1 MEHTAAF
8 ERYQKRASR
17 LLELRQKYGLPG
29 DALSGYIAGM
39 EHFQVV
45 APLIGEFST
54 GKSSLVNALLGRN
67 VLSVNITPETA
78 VPTEICYSSDE
89 HAVVFGSNGG
99 TETISVDEFQKREF
113 SVDKVK
119 KVQLYLNNAFLR
131 EISSVKLVDMP
142 GFNSGIE
149 LHSRAI
155 DEYLPDAEAYILLF
169 SARSS
174 TISSD
179 MAGFLKELHLHG
191 MPVFLLIS
199 KSRAVTEDELRIC
212 VERIRADAAK
222 YLGLADVPVGVTNAK
237 GHEQIIE
244 PLQDDLRRIEADS
257 QNIFRN
263 DAKSRLQQHGSDL
276 ALYLETA
283 IKRADLTPDELSG
296 KIEEAKRKIESL
308 KGKLHDAGSSF
319 SSEVDE
325 CIAVARSRLQ
335 SALGNAAPSLAD
347 MLANHI
353 DIRDRV
359 SMLVRETVMSSI
371 KNDFAPRVKKYRER
385 IAGLINVTLNINTD
399 VSLPEDLVRMDNMT
413 KEVIKKA
420 LPAILSTLGFA
431 LSGAVGAVVV
441 LALTSLLDGLLM
453 KKHQDEKKRLAEA
466 KIRNEVIPRVLEQ
479 ASSSVRDAL
488 NSQLSE
494 INEEVGKE
502 AQAQVDA
509 EEKALSDLRLKNANE
524 KANRAESIDAMK
536 KDLDEVRRIM
546 GDAD

>member
-1 MEHTAAF
+1 MEHTATF

-29 DALSGYIAGM
+29 DALSKYISRM
-39 EHFQVV
+39 DHFQVV

-54 GKSSLVNALLGRN
+54 GKSSLVNALLGRS

-257 QNIFRN
+257 QSIFRN

-283 IKRADLTPDELSG
+283 IKRADLTPDELTG

-308 KGKLHDAGSSF
+308 KGKLLDAGTSF

-325 CIAVARSRLQ
+325 SVAVVRSRLQ
-335 SALGNAAPSLAD
+335 AALGNAAPSLAD
-347 MLANHI
+347 MMSNGI
-353 DIRDRV
+353 DVKDRIF
-359 SMLVRETVMSSI
+359 MLVRETVMSSI

-420 LPAILSTLGFA
+420 LTAILSTLGFA

-466 KIRNEVIPRVLEQ
+466 KIRNEVIPSVLEQ
-479 ASSSVRDAL
+479 ASSSVRDSL
-488 NSQLSE
+488 NSRLSE

-509 EEKALSDLRLKNANE
+509 EEKALSDLMLKSEKE
-524 KANRAESIDAMK
+524 KANRAESTDAMK

-546 GDAD
+546 NDAD

>member
-29 DALSGYIAGM
+29 DALSKYISRM
-39 EHFQVV
+39 DHFQVV

-54 GKSSLVNALLGRN
+54 GKSSLVNALLGRS

-371 KNDFAPRVKKYRER
+371 KNDFAPRVQKYRER

-509 EEKALSDLRLKNANE
+509 EEKALSDLMLKSEKE
-524 KANRAESIDAMK
+524 KANRAESTDAMK

-546 GDAD
+546 NDAD

>member
-29 DALSGYIAGM
+29 DALSKYISRM
-39 EHFQVV
+39 DHFQVV

-54 GKSSLVNALLGRN
+54 GKSSLVNALLGRS

-155 DEYLPDAEAYILLF
+155 DEYLPDAQAYLLLF

-371 KNDFAPRVKKYRER
+371 KNDFAPRVQKYRER

-509 EEKALSDLRLKNANE
+509 EEKALSDLMLKSEKE
-524 KANRAESIDAMK
+524 KANRAESTDAMK

-546 GDAD
+546 NDAD

>member
-1 MEHTAAF
+1 MEHTATF

-29 DALSGYIAGM
+29 DALSKYISRM
-39 EHFQVV
+39 DHFQVV

-54 GKSSLVNALLGRN
+54 GKSSLVNALLGRS

-199 KSRAVTEDELRIC
+199 KSRAVTEDELKIC

-283 IKRADLTPDELSG
+283 IKRADLTPDELTG

-308 KGKLHDAGSSF
+308 KGKLLDAGTSF

-325 CIAVARSRLQ
+325 SVAVVRSRLQ
-335 SALGNAAPSLAD
+335 AALGNAAPSLAD
-347 MLANHI
+347 MMSNGI
-353 DIRDRV
+353 DVKDRIF
-359 SMLVRETVMSSI
+359 MLVRETVMSSI

-399 VSLPEDLVRMDNMT
+399 ASLPEDLVRMDNMT

-466 KIRNEVIPRVLEQ
+466 KIRNEVIPSVLEQ
-479 ASSSVRDAL
+479 ASSSVRDSL
-488 NSQLSE
+488 NSRLSE

-509 EEKALSDLRLKNANE
+509 EEKALSDLMLKSEKE
-524 KANRAESIDAMK
+524 KANRAESTDAMK

-546 GDAD
+546 NDAD

>member
-1 MEHTAAF
+1 MEHTATF

-29 DALSGYIAGM
+29 DALSKYISRM
-39 EHFQVV
+39 DHFQVV

-54 GKSSLVNALLGRN
+54 GKSSLVNALLGRS

-371 KNDFAPRVKKYRER
+371 KNDFAPRVQKYRER

>member
-29 DALSGYIAGM
+29 DALSKYISRM
-39 EHFQVV
+39 DHFQVV

-54 GKSSLVNALLGRN
+54 GKSSLVNALLGRS

-283 IKRADLTPDELSG
+283 IKRADLTPDELTG

-308 KGKLHDAGSSF
+308 KGKLLDAGTSF

>member
-1 MEHTAAF
+1 MEHTATF

-29 DALSGYIAGM
+29 DALSKYISRM
-39 EHFQVV
+39 DHFQVV

-54 GKSSLVNALLGRN
+54 GKSSLVNALLGRS

-283 IKRADLTPDELSG
+283 IKRADLTPDELTG

-308 KGKLHDAGSSF
+308 KGKLLDAGTSF

-325 CIAVARSRLQ
+325 SVAVVRSRLQ
-335 SALGNAAPSLAD
+335 AALGNAAPSLAD
-347 MLANHI
+347 MMSNGI
-353 DIRDRV
+353 DVKDRIF
-359 SMLVRETVMSSI
+359 MLVRETVMSSI

-420 LPAILSTLGFA
+420 LTAILSTLGFA

-466 KIRNEVIPRVLEQ
+466 KIRNEVIPSVLEQ
-479 ASSSVRDAL
+479 ASSSVRDSL
-488 NSQLSE
+488 NSRLSE

-509 EEKALSDLRLKNANE
+509 EEKALSDLMLKSEKE
-524 KANRAESIDAMK
+524 KANRAESTDAMK

-546 GDAD
+546 NDAD

>member
-155 DEYLPDAEAYILLF
+155 DEYLPDAQAYILLF

-371 KNDFAPRVKKYRER
+371 KNDFAPRVQKYRER

>member
-1 MEHTAAF
+1 MEHTAIF

-29 DALSGYIAGM
+29 DALSKYISRM
-39 EHFQVV
+39 DHFQVV

-54 GKSSLVNALLGRN
+54 GKSSLVNALLGRS

-546 GDAD
+546 HG

>member
-1 MEHTAAF
+1 MEHTATF

-29 DALSGYIAGM
+29 DALSKYISRM
-39 EHFQVV
+39 DHFQVV

-54 GKSSLVNALLGRN
+54 GKSSLVNALLGRS

-89 HAVVFGSNGG
+89 HALVIGSQGG
-99 TETISVDEFQKREF
+99 SESISIEEFQNREF

-546 GDAD
+546 RDAD

>member
-1 MEHTAAF
+1 
-8 ERYQKRASR
+8 
-17 LLELRQKYGLPG
+17 
-29 DALSGYIAGM
+29 
-39 EHFQVV
+39 
-45 APLIGEFST
+45 
-54 GKSSLVNALLGRN
+54 
-67 VLSVNITPETA
+67 
-78 VPTEICYSSDE
+78 
-89 HAVVFGSNGG
+89 
-99 TETISVDEFQKREF
+99 
-113 SVDKVK
+113 
-119 KVQLYLNNAFLR
+119 
-131 EISSVKLVDMP
+131 
-142 GFNSGIE
+142 
-149 LHSRAI
+149 
-155 DEYLPDAEAYILLF
+155 
-169 SARSS
+169 
-174 TISSD
+174 
-179 MAGFLKELHLHG
+179 

-283 IKRADLTPDELSG
+283 IKRADLTPDELTG

-308 KGKLHDAGSSF
+308 KGKLLDAGTSF

-325 CIAVARSRLQ
+325 SVAVVRSRLQ
-335 SALGNAAPSLAD
+335 AALGNAAPSLAD
-347 MLANHI
+347 MMSNGI
-353 DIRDRV
+353 DVKDRIF
-359 SMLVRETVMSSI
+359 MLVRETVMSSI

-509 EEKALSDLRLKNANE
+509 EVKALSDLRLKNANE

-536 KDLDEVRRIM
+536 KDLDEVRRIIN
-546 GDAD
+546 DAD

>member
-1 MEHTAAF
+1 M
-8 ERYQKRASR
+8 
-17 LLELRQKYGLPG
+17 
-29 DALSGYIAGM
+29 
-39 EHFQVV
+39 V

-54 GKSSLVNALLGRN
+54 GKSSLVNALLGRS

-283 IKRADLTPDELSG
+283 IKRADLTPDELTG

-308 KGKLHDAGSSF
+308 KGKLLDAGTSF

-325 CIAVARSRLQ
+325 SVAVVRSRLQ
-335 SALGNAAPSLAD
+335 AALGNAAPSLAD
-347 MLANHI
+347 MMSNGI
-353 DIRDRV
+353 DVKDRIF
-359 SMLVRETVMSSI
+359 MLVRETVMSSI

>member
-1 MEHTAAF
+1 MEHTATF

-29 DALSGYIAGM
+29 DALSKYISRM
-39 EHFQVV
+39 DHFQVV

-54 GKSSLVNALLGRN
+54 GKSSLVNALLGRS

-371 KNDFAPRVKKYRER
+371 KNDFAPRVQKYRER

-546 GDAD
+546 NDAD

>member
-29 DALSGYIAGM
+29 DALSKYISRM
-39 EHFQVV
+39 DHFQVV

-54 GKSSLVNALLGRN
+54 GKSSLVNALLGRS

-283 IKRADLTPDELSG
+283 IKRADLTPDELTG

-308 KGKLHDAGSSF
+308 KGKLLDAGTSF

-353 DIRDRV
+353 DISDRV

-371 KNDFAPRVKKYRER
+371 KNDFAPRVQKYRER

>member
-29 DALSGYIAGM
+29 DALSKYISGM
-39 EHFQVV
+39 DHFQVV

-54 GKSSLVNALLGRN
+54 GKSSLVNALLGRS

-371 KNDFAPRVKKYRER
+371 KNDFAPRVQKYRER